1 MLLSEAHWGSEM
13 AWPALREDLQ
23 LYPAEA
29 TDKGLPQWTLHD
41 PLRNLFF
48 RLDWRAVE
56 ILSRWSLGDPA
67 RIIGSIAEETTFST
81 SLSEIEAL
89 GQFLAKNQLAHSMG
103 EGGTKALIALSHKSH
118 KSLITQL
125 AHKYLFFRVPI
136 FKPDRFL
143 SATVRYVEPFFS
155 RSFMIL
161 TLIALVVG
169 LFLTLRQASDFGTG
183 LMSLWSLDSLLKL
196 AVSYGFVKVIHE
208 LAHAYTAKRQGVR
221 IPVIGVA
228 FLVLIPMPYTD
239 TSESWKLRKDSRRLN
254 IAAAGI
260 VSELALAAWATLFW
274 ALLPDGGLRD
284 AALMM
289 ATTTWVS
296 SLIINLSPFMRFD
309 GYFILMD
316 FLKMPNLHQRAGALA
331 VWRMREW
338 LFGLSEPIPEVLPKS
353 RHRLVIAFAY
363 ASWIYRLIV
372 FLGIALLVYH
382 FFIKA
387 IGIALFAIE
396 IWWFVLKPVVREVG
410 VWIKMRDKIAINR
423 KTVRTLTIVGVI
435 WAVVFVPWRS
445 HVALPAVA
453 SPGEYAV
460 IYSPVAGELVSLN
473 AERGTVFKEGAVIGE
488 INSRDLAYRFSAI
501 EKRIMLVSAIL
512 QRSSLSS
519 DTVDQ
524 RLSSTEELRRL
535 TSERHSIDSKL
546 SQQIILAPFEGVVD
560 ERISDIQVGMTIAE
574 GEALLGLR
582 SMGQGQVTVYATEDE
597 LARLTEKGLADFI
610 PSYDPMLKLSLGS
623 GSVQTLPL
631 DTLEHPQ
638 LGSVFGGPIRAQ
650 LIQDKVVPTGGIYK
664 IVYGLPEGKNTFNQT
679 EVTGVVIA
687 EGRAESLAARYS
699 RKVISVLM
707 RELSF

>member
-29 TDKGLPQWTLHD
+29 SDKGLPQWTLHD

-48 RLDWRAVE
+48 RLNWRAVE

-67 RIIGSIAEETTFST
+67 RIIGSIADETTFST
-81 SLSEIEAL
+81 SQAEIEEL
-89 GQFLAKNQLAHSMG
+89 GQFLIKNQLAHSMG
-103 EGGTKALIALSHKSH
+103 EGGTKRLIALGQKPSQA
-118 KSLITQL
+118 LFTQL
-125 AHKYLFFRVPI
+125 VHKYLFFRVPL

-143 SATVRYVEPFFS
+143 SATVRYAEPFFTWT
-155 RSFMIL
+155 FMVL
-161 TLIALVVG
+161 TVMALVVG
-169 LFLTLRQASDFGTG
+169 LFFTLRQAAEFGEG
-183 LMSLWSLDSLLKL
+183 LMSLWSFDGFVKL

-239 TSESWKLRKDSRRLN
+239 TSESWKLRKDRQRLN

-260 VSELALAAWATLFW
+260 VSELTLAAWATLFW
-274 ALLPDGGLRD
+274 AFLPDGSLRD

-296 SLIINLSPFMRFD
+296 SLMINLSPFMRFD

-338 LFGLSEPIPEVLPKS
+338 LFGLGAPIPEVLPKS
-353 RHRLVIAFAY
+353 RRRLVIAFAY
-363 ASWIYRLIV
+363 ASWIYRLTV

-387 IGIALFAIE
+387 IGIVLFAIE
-396 IWWFVLKPVVREVG
+396 MWWFVLKPVVREIG
-410 VWIKMRDKIAINR
+410 MWIKMREKIAMNR
-423 KTVRTLTIVGVI
+423 KSARTLIIV
-435 WAVVFVPWRS
+435 AVLLAIVLVPWRS
-445 HVALPAVA
+445 HVTLPAVA

-460 IYSPVAGELVSLN
+460 VYAPVAGELVSLN
-473 AERGTVFKEGAVIGE
+473 AERGTVFEEGAVIGE

-501 EKRIMLVSAIL
+501 EKRIELVSAIL

-519 DTVDQ
+519 DTVEQ
-524 RLSSTEELRRL
+524 RLSSSEELRRL
-535 TSERHSIDSKL
+535 LTERHSIETQLSK
-546 SQQIILAPFEGVVD
+546 QTIVAPFHGVVD
-560 ERISDIQVGMTIAE
+560 ERISDIQVGMVIAE

-582 SMGQGQVTVYATEDE
+582 SMAQGQVTVYATEDE
-597 LARLTEKGLADFI
+597 LARLTVNGEADFI
-610 PSYDPMLKLSLGS
+610 PSHDPMVKVSLAA

-631 DTLEHPQ
+631 DTLDHPQ
-638 LGSVFGGPIRAQ
+638 LGSVFGGPIRSQ
-650 LIQDKVVPTGGIYK
+650 LIQGQAVPSEGIYK
-664 IVYGLPEGKNTFNQT
+664 IVYDLPDGEKAFGQT

-687 EGRAESLAARYS
+687 EGRAESLVARYG
-699 RKVISVLM
+699 RKVLSVLM